1 MATITPSV
9 VNSPKETSTSKGGY
23 LRLTITSITDSDAE
37 TNKRYIGCKLT
48 IEGTRWVGLY
58 RWESTLGGQTV
69 STETRTVE
77 DWYPG
82 HVLATKNL
90 TFDNDS
96 AGNLSLTAYIKHIFY
111 KGSGSWNTSYAKS
124 ITETLVCSQ
133 LPRYANF
140 TSHSATSTLNTIT
153 VSYAADATYG
163 AQQYSLDGGSWTNC
177 TAGSYTLS
185 GFTPGSS
192 HTIKTRIQRSDS
204 GLWTESSQISISL
217 KSLPTSNNV
226 SNINFNSS
234 GTRVDV
240 SISSKDYLSQWYVKI
255 YDGNTLVRDGS
266 NAPNYA
272 SSTSDYWTIQNSD
285 NSNMLNRHGSV
296 NSWTLTVKFYVISN
310 GTTYELSS
318 KTCTCTIPSGSYL
331 PTYNS
336 NNLSYEVTNTTS
348 NDITG
353 SNQKVI
359 KGISNV
365 RIKTTQA
372 SPQGGASMS
381 SYTATSGTKSGT
393 STSLSNTYI
402 DLSNVD
408 SNSFSVQAT
417 DTRGRSTVASK
428 SYSTYI
434 DYFAPYS
441 TAINVSR
448 VNGVEANI
456 IISFTGRYMY
466 WSNLQVPNAITQV
479 AVQYKLR
486 SSSSW
491 TTISGFNLSISAG
504 SNGVF
509 TATGTTTGSLFNI
522 SNEYDVR
529 VILQDKFNQVSS
541 QGIIYTANVL
551 LWKDVAN
558 HRLGIGKKPVAT
570 LDVNGNISAS
580 SNINSSGYI
589 SASGKI
595 SGNYLE
601 ANSYILKK
609 YHYIDLSGLS
619 TSNFYPV
626 LLRTQSLVAAPVCLE
641 CEIHSKGLGGSDP
654 YNQNYINF
662 MIKTGGWSDTPTT
675 LTILQCNQHN
685 SDEITI
691 GAIGHGTS
699 RSYMACV
706 WLRGGYPY
714 SFITNAGYG
723 PYLCSSDTW
732 DPDSS
737 DNGSKFTVGTSY
749 HGGTNT
755 NVNILWDPTYSNSKQ
770 GFYSLSPI
778 TIRNNDIEVDNGYIK
793 VYSNSRTLQ
802 LGSQNS
808 TTCHY
813 VTNANSHW
821 FNKNVLVQGDVYAG
835 SSYNRRLAYRDELPT
850 FSSGTGDPS
859 GGSNGDIYIKYS

>member
-9 VNSPKETSTSKGGY
+9 VNSPKETATSKGGY

-58 RWESTLGGQTV
+58 KWESTLGGQTV
-69 STETRTVE
+69 SSETRSVE

-153 VSYAADATYG
+153 VSYAADAAYG
-163 AQQYSLDGGSWTNC
+163 AQQYKLDNGDWTNC
-177 TAGSYTLS
+177 TAGGYTLS

-226 SNINFNSS
+226 SNVNFNSS
-234 GTRVDV
+234 GTRVDA

-296 NSWTLTVKFYVISN
+296 NSWTLTVKFYVVSN

-336 NNLSYEVTNTTS
+336 NNLSYAVLDTES

-359 KGISNV
+359 KGISDV
-365 RIKTTQA
+365 RISTTQA

-393 STSLSNTYI
+393 STNLSNTYI
-402 DLSNVD
+402 DLTNVD

-434 DYFAPYS
+434 DYFAPY
-441 TAINVSR
+441 INSGGISISR
-448 VNGVEANI
+448 VDGVTANLN
-456 IISFTGRYMY
+456 ISISGKYMN
-466 WSNLQVPNAITQV
+466 WSGLSTLNTITQV

-491 TTISGFNLSISAG
+491 TTLSGFNLSISASSG
-504 SNGVF
+504 NF
-509 TATGTTTGSLFNI
+509 TASGITTGNVFNI
-522 SNEYDVR
+522 SNEYDIKI
-529 VILQDKFNQVSS
+529 ILKDRFTNVEAA
-541 QGIIYTANVL
+541 GIIYTANVL
-551 LWKDVAN
+551 LWKDLSN
-558 HRLGIGKKPVAT
+558 HRLGIGKKPTVA
-570 LDVNGNISAS
+570 LDVNGDILGNNITGTT
-580 SNINSSGYI
+580 INGYKI
-589 SASGKI
+589 TELASGTDFNNVLSDGLYIVRYSPITGGTSSSPTGSCGTLYVQSTMGTPYQVYIPDGGGGVLYKRSIRSGQMTNWVEIGPSNVAKTNVNNYFSTTQSI
-595 SGNYLE
+595 SGNL
-601 ANSYILKK
+601 
-609 YHYIDLSGLS
+609 YIDDGGFFSCGSYLNIGLS
-619 TSNFYPV
+619 VSGVDANNYTNPGIYYLTTGCSNVPANWFYLIPIRASYSGSADMIQ
-626 LLRTQSLVAAPVCLE
+626 L
-641 CEIHSKGLGGSDP
+641 GL
-654 YNQNYINF
+654 
-662 MIKTGGWSDTPTT
+662 
-675 LTILQCNQHN
+675 
-685 SDEITI
+685 
-691 GAIGHGTS
+691 
-699 RSYMACV
+699 
-706 WLRGGYPY
+706 
-714 SFITNAGYG
+714 
-723 PYLCSSDTW
+723 SS
-732 DPDSS
+732 SS
-737 DNGSKFTVGTSY
+737 VIYVRFRNGSTWGNWIKY
-749 HGGTNT
+749 PR
-755 NVNILWDPTYSNSKQ
+755 ITY
-770 GFYSLSPI
+770 
-778 TIRNNDIEVDNGYIK
+778 
-793 VYSNSRTLQ
+793 
-802 LGSQNS
+802 
-808 TTCHY
+808 
-813 VTNANSHW
+813 
-821 FNKNVLVQGDVYAG
+821 
-835 SSYNRRLAYRDELPT
+835 
-850 FSSGTGDPS
+850 GTGDPS
-859 GGSNGDIYIKYS
+859 GGIDGDIYIKYS